1 MSYALKLQ
9 VVYYAAIDT
18 EANTHYVPGILLSA
32 KKCSSEVDYVP
43 PSRREQSM
51 TETEKRLITGLH
63 TRRRRGAR
71 GALWE
76 QIRAEDMWEAS
87 PEENF

>member
-1 MSYALKLQ
+1 M
-9 VVYYAAIDT
+9 VYYAAIDT
-18 EANTHYVPGILLSA
+18 EANTH
-32 KKCSSEVDYVP
+32 YVP

-63 TRRRRGAR
+63 TRRRRGTR

-76 QIRAEDMWEAS
+76 QIRAEDIWEAS